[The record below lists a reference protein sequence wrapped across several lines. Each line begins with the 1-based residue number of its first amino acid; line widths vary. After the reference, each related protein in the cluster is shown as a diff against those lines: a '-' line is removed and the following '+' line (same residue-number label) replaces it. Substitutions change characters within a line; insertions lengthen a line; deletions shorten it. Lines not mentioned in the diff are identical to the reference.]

1 MYDDFPEP
9 PPAPP
14 ACPNCNEELTDDP
27 ATPPGHYW
35 GHAHVGAYCIGAD
48 GCGWHGTWAEAEE
61 YALEVGCAKAE
72 AQADAG
78 PDWHSEFRPGLI
90 PVPGTVPDAEQDVAR
105 YLTASGYESVE
116 AWGADSGY
124 VYDDCRRTGG
134 MPGWYDEDGQGP
146 YELHDQIQAVIE
158 AQTWEVT
165 ILQRPAHHLTHPL
178 PVT

>member
-1 MYDDFPEP
+1 MSYDDDYPEP
-9 PPAPP
+9 PPDPP
-14 ACPNCNEELTDDP
+14 ACPNCNEALADNP
-27 ATPPGHYW
+27 ATLAVVATGLTPVHLLGFD
-35 GHAHVGAYCIGAD
+35 HAHMGAYCIGPD
-48 GCGWHGTWAEAEE
+48 GCGWRGTWEEAEE
-61 YALEVGCAKAE
+61 YLLDVGCAKAE

-158 AQTWEVT
+158 TMEA
-165 ILQRPAHHLTHPL
+165 AS
-178 PVT
+178 